1 MRIRKNPQYRPRPLK
16 EAGTLFTF
24 RSLFTILAALVFL
37 CPSCKPA
44 GQGRTTV
51 RLAYLQSDLHHLP
64 AFVALER
71 GFYREEGL
79 TVEIAGVFK
88 AGPELMSG
96 FSSGSLDAGYVG
108 LAPALVAAANGTAR
122 IALIA
127 QVNKNGSALV
137 VGKDSPVSRPAEL
150 KGTVIA
156 IPGHATI
163 QDFLVRRMLADA
175 GIEDNQVTIITIK
188 PPEMISVL
196 SGSQIAAFMAW
207 EPYPSLAVIKDA
219 GRVLTYSR
227 DIWPDHP
234 CCVLAVSRAFLEKHP
249 AEVSA
254 LRSAHLKSLAYIENN
269 PAEAVAVGV
278 KYTAMDPAVVAL
290 ALKHIQ
296 FDQDLQMSRVMDYAA
311 ALNKLGYTT
320 ITDPQTFLQ
329 SLLITSP

>member
-1 MRIRKNPQYRPRPLK
+1 MRIRKNPQHRPRPLK
-16 EAGTLFTF
+16 EAGFLF
-24 RSLFTILAALVFL
+24 SLRYLFIILAALVFL
-37 CPSCKPA
+37 SPSCKPA

-79 TVEIAGVFK
+79 TVEIVGVFK

-150 KGTVIA
+150 KSTIIA

-163 QDFLVRRMLADA
+163 QDFLLRRVLADA
-175 GIEDNQVTIITIK
+175 GIGDNGATIITIK

-196 SGSQIAAFMAW
+196 SGGQIAAFMAW
-207 EPYPSLAVIKDA
+207 EPYPSLAVTNDA
-219 GRVLTYSR
+219 GRVLSYSQ

-234 CCVLAVSRAFLEKHP
+234 CCVLAVSTAFLEKHA
-249 AEVSA
+249 AEVNA
-254 LRSAHLKSLAYIENN
+254 LRRAHRKSIDYIENN
-269 PAEAVAVGV
+269 PGESVSIGV
-278 KYTAMDPAVVAL
+278 KYTAMDPAVVTL
-290 ALKHIQ
+290 ALGHIQ
-296 FDQDLQMSRVMDYAA
+296 FDEQLSSSRVLDYALT
-311 ALNKLGYTT
+311 LNKLGYTG
-320 ITDPQTFLQ
+320 IGDPPSFLQ
-329 SLLITSP
+329 SLLHTSP

>member
-1 MRIRKNPQYRPRPLK
+1 
-16 EAGTLFTF
+16 
-24 RSLFTILAALVFL
+24 
-37 CPSCKPA
+37 
-44 GQGRTTV
+44 
-51 RLAYLQSDLHHLP
+51 
-64 AFVALER
+64 LER

-79 TVEIAGVFK
+79 TVEIVGVFK

-163 QDFLVRRMLADA
+163 QDFLLRRVLADA
-175 GIEDNQVTIITIK
+175 GIGDNGATIITIK

-196 SGSQIAAFMAW
+196 SGGQIAAFMAW
-207 EPYPSLAVIKDA
+207 EPYPSLAVTNDA
-219 GRVLTYSR
+219 GRVLSYSQ

-234 CCVLAVSRAFLEKHP
+234 CCVLAVSTAFLEKHT
-249 AEVSA
+249 AEVNA
-254 LRSAHLKSLAYIENN
+254 LRRAHRKSIDYIENN
-269 PAEAVAVGV
+269 PGESVSIGV
-278 KYTAMDPAVVAL
+278 KYTAMDPAVVTL
-290 ALKHIQ
+290 ALGHIQ
-296 FDQDLQMSRVMDYAA
+296 FDEQLSSSRVLDYALT
-311 ALNKLGYTT
+311 LNKLGYTG
-320 ITDPQTFLQ
+320 IGDPPSFLQ
-329 SLLITSP
+329 SLLHTSP

>member
-1 MRIRKNPQYRPRPLK
+1 LRIRKNPQHRPRPLK

-163 QDFLVRRMLADA
+163 QDFLLRRVLGDA
-175 GIEDNQVTIITIK
+175 GIGDNGATIITIK

-196 SGSQIAAFMAW
+196 SGGQIAAFMAW
-207 EPYPSLAVIKDA
+207 EPYPSLAVTNDA
-219 GRVLTYSR
+219 GRVLSYSQ

-234 CCVLAVSRAFLEKHP
+234 CCVLAVSTAFLEKHT
-249 AEVSA
+249 AEVNA
-254 LRSAHLKSLAYIENN
+254 LRRAHRKSIDYIENN
-269 PAEAVAVGV
+269 PVESVSIGV
-278 KYTAMDPAVVAL
+278 KYTAMDPAVVTL
-290 ALKHIQ
+290 ALGHIQ
-296 FDQDLQMSRVMDYAA
+296 FDEQLSSSRVLDYALT
-311 ALNKLGYTT
+311 LNKLGYTG
-320 ITDPQTFLQ
+320 IGDPPSFLQ
-329 SLLITSP
+329 SLLHTSP

>member
-1 MRIRKNPQYRPRPLK
+1 MRIRKNPQHRPRPLK
-16 EAGTLFTF
+16 EAGFLF
-24 RSLFTILAALVFL
+24 SLRYLFIILAALVFL
-37 CPSCKPA
+37 SPSCKPA

-163 QDFLVRRMLADA
+163 QDFLLRRVLADA
-175 GIEDNQVTIITIK
+175 GIEDNGATIITIK

-196 SGSQIAAFMAW
+196 SGGQIAAFMAW
-207 EPYPSLAVIKDA
+207 EPYPSLAVTNDA
-219 GRVLTYSR
+219 GRVLSYSQ

-234 CCVLAVSRAFLEKHP
+234 CCVLAVSTAFLEKHT
-249 AEVSA
+249 AEVNA
-254 LRSAHLKSLAYIENN
+254 LRRAHRKSIDYIENN
-269 PAEAVAVGV
+269 PGESVSIGV
-278 KYTAMDPAVVAL
+278 KYTAMDPAVVTL
-290 ALKHIQ
+290 ALGHIQ
-296 FDQDLQMSRVMDYAA
+296 FDEQLSSSRVLDYALT
-311 ALNKLGYTT
+311 LNKLGYTG
-320 ITDPQTFLQ
+320 IGDPPSFLQ
-329 SLLITSP
+329 SLLHTSP